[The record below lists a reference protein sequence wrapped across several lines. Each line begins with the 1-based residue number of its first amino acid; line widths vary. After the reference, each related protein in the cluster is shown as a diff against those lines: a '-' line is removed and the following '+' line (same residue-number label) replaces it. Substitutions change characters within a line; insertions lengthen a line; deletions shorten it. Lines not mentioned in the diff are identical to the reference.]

1 QLPARFTLAE
11 LQAEVVAKQAS
22 PMGFRDLV
30 NEHGADTE
38 LSREEFFDSL
48 WKVATGYEHTV
59 AGSAAEVADY
69 LEESYESTGSR
80 GGFMIAHPQV
90 TPRDLIDVVGL
101 LVPELQ
107 RRGRFRTRYDGTTL
121 RDTLGVP
128 AFA

>member
-1 QLPARFTLAE
+1 
-11 LQAEVVAKQAS
+11 
-22 PMGFRDLV
+22 MGFRDLV

-69 LEESYESTGSR
+69 LEESYEATGSR
-80 GGFMIAHPQV
+80 GGFMVAHPQV

-107 RRGRFRTRYDGTTL
+107 RRGRFRTGYDGTTL